1 MSWPRCCGYGGGHR
15 CSELTNDSGFIIGL
29 CKDGT
34 KSGPPKLVSVISYNV
49 DTVDMLQILFEFIAK
64 HVYLTQYYIR
74 PNGMEDSCCVTSDI
88 FDVTFCARCLGYS
101 QTCFSPYIF
110 TRRSPATL
118 QSDAPQKTLGS
129 YFFRS
134 ECKGPARFPGEEK
147 LDSKISK
154 NHPKMGYGL

>member
-64 HVYLTQYYIR
+64 HVWGISLSITYG
-74 PNGMEDSCCVTSDI
+74 PMEWKT
-88 FDVTFCARCLGYS
+88 
-101 QTCFSPYIF
+101 
-110 TRRSPATL
+110 PAV
-118 QSDAPQKTLGS
+118 
-129 YFFRS
+129 
-134 ECKGPARFPGEEK
+134 
-147 LDSKISK
+147 
-154 NHPKMGYGL
+154 